1 MKSKESSVSK
11 TVKQIC
17 PTPTKNK
24 EMHTR
29 VRVAESQLHNGWTGM
44 KAGSC
49 EWENEESETVLPLAC
64 CLCQKALRLLILSV
78 YMVSLNSASCR
89 LRHFGRTR
97 NTLILTGN
105 GS

>member
-29 VRVAESQLHNGWTGM
+29 VRVAESQLHNGWHFTVNNDLALLNLRMHRAVGMTGM

-64 CLCQKALRLLILSV
+64 CLCQNALRLLILSV
-78 YMVSLNSASCR
+78 YI
-89 LRHFGRTR
+89 T
-97 NTLILTGN
+97 
-105 GS
+105 